1 MGVMEYS
8 PQIPIVFDTR
18 ESWAYQPGDSL
29 SGKFYLDGINSDAI
43 STVELSVL
51 WQTEGKGNVD
61 FGIHHL
67 ERRAVRKNE
76 NVGGKQP
83 LWFDDSKGN
92 SFNVRLPSS
101 PLSYDG
107 ELIKI
112 YWLVR
117 VRVFMEDG
125 RVFTD
130 EHVFRL
136 GDLTSLPL
144 LRKGI
149 EKTESVNGSGK
160 SAEPESPAGLK
171 STAEPAKPAEPESE
185 PDAQA
190 APPQSATEATA
201 ND

>member
-1 MGVMEYS
+1 MEYS

-29 SGKFYLDGINSDAI
+29 SGNFYLDGINGDAI
-43 STVELSVL
+43 SAVELSVL

-61 FGIHHL
+61 YGIHHI
-67 ERRAVRKNE
+67 ERRAVRKNDRSGDKE
-76 NVGGKQP
+76 TR
-83 LWFDDSKGN
+83 WFDDSRGN

-125 RVFTD
+125 RVYVD

-144 LRKGI
+144 LRKGL
-149 EKTESVNGSGK
+149 EKTESASNGNG
-160 SAEPESPAGLK
+160 A
-171 STAEPAKPAEPESE
+171 PAEPEPPSE
-185 PDAQA
+185 PVDAPAAESA
-190 APPQSATEATA
+190 APRPETESPA